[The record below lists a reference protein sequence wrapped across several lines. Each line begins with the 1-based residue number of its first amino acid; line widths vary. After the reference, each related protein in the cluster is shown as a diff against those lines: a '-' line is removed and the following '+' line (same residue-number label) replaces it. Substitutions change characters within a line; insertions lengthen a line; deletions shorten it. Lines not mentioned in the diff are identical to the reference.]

1 MTVGTPYWFQ
11 PASLETPP
19 LSGAKVLQKDQPP
32 PGWSF
37 CLFWLVSVESMKNR
51 LSPRDHIAIGAVR
64 FVNWASRVLKR
75 GSGTVAGGQIGLL
88 ISPRLLRN
96 LSRGRQVVLVSGTN
110 GKTTTTAM
118 VSAGWGGPV
127 ATNDTGA
134 NMLAGHVAALVGS
147 ASEHVVL
154 EVDEAWLPDAISSIE
169 PAVVVLLN
177 LSRDQLDRSSE
188 VRQMAE
194 RWRACLTGSMKDTR
208 VVVANANDPLV
219 VHAASGAGRV
229 IWCDVPTDWQA
240 DARSC
245 PRCTR
250 ALERDASSWHCVC
263 GFAKPST
270 LGVTLHGALVVHGVE
285 VPLEL
290 ALPGH
295 FNEANA
301 AMALAALYEVGI
313 DLLGAVTR
321 INAVRDVAGRF
332 TRRQWHGHTLE
343 LLLAKNPSGFD
354 ALITTVQPGDHD
366 LWIAIN
372 ARIADG
378 RDPSW
383 LYDVPFER
391 LRGHRVWCLGDRRL
405 DLATRLEYAGVDFEV
420 ADDPDLI
427 AIAKS
432 PTPLLANYTAF
443 SEWLEKTESC

>member
-1 MTVGTPYWFQ
+1 MRNDL
-11 PASLETPP
+11 SL
-19 LSGAKVLQKDQPP
+19 
-32 PGWSF
+32 
-37 CLFWLVSVESMKNR
+37 
-51 LSPRDHIAIGAVR
+51 RDHVAIGTVR
-64 FVNWASRVLKR
+64 LVNLASRVLKR

-88 ISPRLLRN
+88 VSPEVLKN
-96 LSRGRQVVLVSGTN
+96 LARGRQTVLVSGTN

-118 VSAGWGGPV
+118 VGAGWGGEV

-147 ASEHVVL
+147 ASEHAVL
-154 EVDEAWLPDAISSIE
+154 EVDEAWLADAVSSIE
-169 PAVVVLLN
+169 PVVVVLLN
-177 LSRDQLDRSSE
+177 LSRDQLDRASE

-194 RWRACLTGSMKDTR
+194 RWRKCLAGPGGETR

-219 VHAASGAGRV
+219 VFAASDAPRV
-229 IWCDVPTDWQA
+229 LWCDVPTDWQA

-250 ALERDASSWHCVC
+250 ALVRAGTSWHCVC
-263 GFAKPST
+263 GFAKPTT
-270 LGVTLHGALVVHGVE
+270 LGVTLRNGLVIHGRE

-290 ALPGH
+290 SLPGH

-301 AMALAALYEVGI
+301 AMALAALNEVGV
-313 DLLGAVTR
+313 DPVVAVSR
-321 INAVRDVAGRF
+321 INAVRGVAGRF

-354 ALITTVQPGDHD
+354 ALISTVQDGHQD

-391 LRGHRVWCLGDRRL
+391 LRGHRVWCLGERRL
-405 DLATRLEYAGVDFEV
+405 DLAARLEYGGVDFEV
-420 ADDPDLI
+420 VDDPDLI
-427 AIAKS
+427 PIS
-432 PTPLLANYTAF
+432 PSSTALLANYTAF
-443 SEWLEKTESC
+443 SEWLERSDSC

>member
-1 MTVGTPYWFQ
+1 MTGGTPYWFQ
-11 PASLETPP
+11 PALLETPP

-37 CLFWLVSVESMKNR
+37 CVFWLVSVKSMRNH
-51 LSPRDHIAIGAVR
+51 LSLRDHVAMGAAR
-64 FVNWASRVLKR
+64 LVNATSRALKR
-75 GSGTVAGGQIGLL
+75 GSGTVAGGQVGLL
-88 ISPRLLRN
+88 ISPGLLKN
-96 LSRGRQVVLVSGTN
+96 LARGRQTVLVTGTN

-118 VSAGWGGPV
+118 VRAGWGGEV

-147 ASEHVVL
+147 TSERAVL
-154 EVDEAWLPDAISSIE
+154 EVDEAWLADALTSIQ
-169 PAVVVLLN
+169 PSVVVLLN
-177 LSRDQLDRSSE
+177 LSRDQLDRASE

-194 RWRACLTGSMKDTR
+194 RWRTCLAGPPGASR

-219 VHAASGAGRV
+219 VYAASDAARV
-229 IWCDVPTDWQA
+229 LWCDVPTDWQA

-250 ALERDASSWHCVC
+250 ALVRTGESWHCTC
-263 GFAKPST
+263 GFAKPTT
-270 LGVTLHGALVVHGVE
+270 LGVTLRGALMIHGQE

-290 ALPGH
+290 SLPGH

-301 AMALAALYEVGI
+301 AMALAALSEVGV
-313 DLLGAVTR
+313 DPVAAASR
-321 INAVRDVAGRF
+321 INTVRDVAGRF
-332 TRRQWHGHTLE
+332 TLRRWHGHTLE

-354 ALITTVQPGDHD
+354 ALISTVQEGDKD

-372 ARIADG
+372 ARVADG

-405 DLATRLEYAGVDFEV
+405 DLATRLEYGGVDFEV
-420 ADDPDLI
+420 VSDPDLI
-427 AIAKS
+427 PVSTDTTA
-432 PTPLLANYTAF
+432 LLANYTAF
-443 SEWLEKTESC
+443 SEWLERSDSC